1 MKTGPRYIGN
11 VNYASIISHIEK
23 LKSTDQYKIK
33 MNPGDFEKLVL
44 EYKLLFQK
52 DFRSVMQIASIPVKQ
67 LQSTPVNRICV
78 VLNNS
83 DAPDSC
89 TV

>member
-11 VNYASIISHIEK
+11 VNYASIVSHIEK

-44 EYKLLFQK
+44 E
-52 DFRSVMQIASIPVKQ
+52 
-67 LQSTPVNRICV
+67 
-78 VLNNS
+78 
-83 DAPDSC
+83 
-89 TV
+89 